1 MEKESKFWYKE
12 KIGLI
17 FSEVIGGFFSIAFIK
32 AIFSSFAYFLHEQ
45 VIWRKKIHHKKD
57 YRIHARASLR
67 NAQNIYLGENV
78 RITMDCCIWAEQHSK
93 IVFGDN
99 VLVGPGVKMF
109 CGNHGTALCNI
120 PMVYQDRREKDIV
133 IGNDGWIGAN
143 SILVSGVK
151 INNGAI
157 VAAGS
162 VVTKEVPENAIVAG
176 IPAKV
181 VKYRL

>member
-1 MEKESKFWYKE
+1 
-12 KIGLI
+12 
-17 FSEVIGGFFSIAFIK
+17 
-32 AIFSSFAYFLHEQ
+32 
-45 VIWRKKIHHKKD
+45 
-57 YRIHARASLR
+57 
-67 NAQNIYLGENV
+67 
-78 RITMDCCIWAEQHSK
+78 
-93 IVFGDN
+93 
-99 VLVGPGVKMF
+99 MF

-133 IGNDGWIGAN
+133 IGNDVWIGAN